1 MKKTLFNKV
10 IYKGILGAIYGIVS
24 GLVLGLLIWMLEQ
37 VTIMLH
43 DFIISGIN
51 NTYKGPPFEFFI
63 TLGMCSGA
71 VIGSV
76 FGSLTSLKE
85 NKKE

>member
-24 GLVLGLLIWMLEQ
+24 GLVLGLLIWALQQ
-37 VTIMLH
+37 VTSMLH
-43 DFIISGIN
+43 DFIISGLK
-51 NTYKGPPFEFFI
+51 NTYNGPPFEFFI
-63 TLGMCSGA
+63 TLGMCFGA
-71 VIGSV
+71 VIGSI
-76 FGSLTSLKE
+76 FGSLTSMKE